1 MTEPTQA
8 MSKHVKSLFKHF
20 SKERRVSDSLNLFPP
35 FFFSCI
41 NFLLLKNTSRHG
53 TSTDGDSHSMVNRC
67 SHMPV
72 PLPTQCSSS
81 SGHTRAIVAWH
92 SDLPQAPCSCKSVCP
107 TPGLCGSL
115 ATSSTHKQRRTLGA
129 LFQQSQRGPLLSLLQ
144 GTCFICKPLSCHG
157 VLS

>member
-1 MTEPTQA
+1 
-8 MSKHVKSLFKHF
+8 
-20 SKERRVSDSLNLFPP
+20 
-35 FFFSCI
+35 
-41 NFLLLKNTSRHG
+41 
-53 TSTDGDSHSMVNRC
+53 MVNRC

-72 PLPTQCSSS
+72 PLPTQSSSS

-129 LFQQSQRGPLLSLLQ
+129 LFQQSQRAPLVTLPGNLFYLQATVLPWSALLRQAPPEVRSGSLQ
-144 GTCFICKPLSCHG
+144 GIKNTSIILLVQKNIFKSHFFWR
-157 VLS
+157 